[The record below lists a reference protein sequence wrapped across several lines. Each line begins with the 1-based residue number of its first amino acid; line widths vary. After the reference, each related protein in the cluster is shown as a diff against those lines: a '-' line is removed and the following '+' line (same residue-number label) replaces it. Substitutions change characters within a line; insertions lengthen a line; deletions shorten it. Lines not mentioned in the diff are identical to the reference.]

1 MDSVGIIS
9 AQDII
14 DLAALTHP
22 YITREEEDVSHHSGE
37 YGTHYSLS
45 TPAVYNT
52 QALEQSSLKCD
63 FYHGYHPS
71 TAATTIVY

>member
-14 DLAALTHP
+14 HLAALTHP

-37 YGTHYSLS
+37 YGRETHYSLS

-52 QALEQSSLKCD
+52 PALERQ
-63 FYHGYHPS
+63 P
-71 TAATTIVY
+71 